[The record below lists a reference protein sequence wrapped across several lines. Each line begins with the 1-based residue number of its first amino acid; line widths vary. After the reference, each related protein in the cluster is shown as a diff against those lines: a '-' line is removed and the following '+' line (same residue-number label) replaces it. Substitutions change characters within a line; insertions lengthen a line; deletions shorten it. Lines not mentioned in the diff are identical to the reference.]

1 MKRVLSIV
9 FASLFL
15 FSCGKKSDDNPTP
28 SGGDANWKLGDYTY
42 VRAASSQSSTASEG
56 RVITAIAVTTAGDGG
71 NYGAFSGS
79 SLAMT
84 FYSNLGE
91 GSYSIGTT
99 QAMVSNPTS
108 RILALTCTI
117 GTAVNTGAILYS
129 VNGTGGTANI
139 TKDSNGKFHVTVSS
153 TVSFK
158 KDIVVGGGIP
168 AAKATYDLTIHNAW

>member
-15 FSCGKKSDDNPTP
+15 FSCGKKSDNNPTP
-28 SGGDANWKLGDYTY
+28 SEGDVSWKLGDYTY
-42 VRAASSQSSTASEG
+42 VKAASSQTSTATDG
-56 RVITAIAVTTAGDGG
+56 RVITALAVTTAGNGG

-79 SLAMT
+79 ALAMT

-91 GSYSIGTT
+91 GTYSIGTT
-99 QAMVSNPTS
+99 EAMVSNPTS
-108 RILALTCTI
+108 RILTITCTI
-117 GTAVNTGAILYS
+117 GTAVNTGSILYS
-129 VNGTGGTANI
+129 VNGTGGTANV
-139 TKDSNGKFHVTVSS
+139 TKDSNGKFHITVSS
-153 TVSFK
+153 AVSFK